1 MKLEEA
7 CVFARVGVSCMTW
20 LGAFVREVDEL
31 ANVFRYSLQYIRY
44 PLFLVRNV
52 LFFFLTRTTSP
63 GYVLI
68 LKPRLT
74 LIILKSGLAWTWLTQ
89 DWINL
94 NKGRRKYF
102 FEFYP
107 SLVAILGWLWKIF
120 LVDFSPSS
128 AFNPEIWFLFE
139 GQEGFSPNEVQAI
152 GINSRSVLE
161 KKTGKIWQPCSWM
174 IFFLLEKHTV
184 LYIFQDCHLSI
195 FASLILYLT

>member
-74 LIILKSGLAWTWLTQ
+74 LIILNPDWLGHGWPKTGSIWIKEEENILLNSTRVLLQSKVDYEKYFLWISLPLQLLTQKSGFYSKAKKALAQMKYKPVESTAEACLKRKQ
-89 DWINL
+89 AKSDNL
-94 NKGRRKYF
+94 AAEWFSSFWKNTPYF
-102 FEFYP
+102 TYFRI
-107 SLVAILGWLWKIF
+107 AIW
-120 LVDFSPSS
+120 
-128 AFNPEIWFLFE
+128 A
-139 GQEGFSPNEVQAI
+139 
-152 GINSRSVLE
+152 
-161 KKTGKIWQPCSWM
+161 
-174 IFFLLEKHTV
+174 FLLH
-184 LYIFQDCHLSI
+184 
-195 FASLILYLT
+195 

>member
-31 ANVFRYSLQYIRY
+31 AYVFRYSLQYIRY

-107 SLVAILGWLWKIF
+107 SLVAIQ
-120 LVDFSPSS
+120 
-128 AFNPEIWFLFE
+128 

-161 KKTGKIWQPCSWM
+161 KKTGKSDN
-174 IFFLLEKHTV
+174 LAAE
-184 LYIFQDCHLSI
+184 
-195 FASLILYLT
+195 

>member
-68 LKPRLT
+68 LKPRLQQDFDHFK
-74 LIILKSGLAWTWLTQ
+74 IRIGLDMVDPRLDQ
-89 DWINL
+89 SESKKKKI
-94 NKGRRKYF
+94 YF
-102 FEFYP
+102 
-107 SLVAILGWLWKIF
+107 
-120 LVDFSPSS
+120 
-128 AFNPEIWFLFE
+128 
-139 GQEGFSPNEVQAI
+139 
-152 GINSRSVLE
+152 
-161 KKTGKIWQPCSWM
+161 
-174 IFFLLEKHTV
+174 
-184 LYIFQDCHLSI
+184 
-195 FASLILYLT
+195 